1 MATTTLPPGRTQTPM
16 QWLATCTDCSWRY
29 QDSDQEAAADAL
41 ERHARK
47 ERHRVDIR
55 RRAVA

>member
-1 MATTTLPPGRTQTPM
+1 M